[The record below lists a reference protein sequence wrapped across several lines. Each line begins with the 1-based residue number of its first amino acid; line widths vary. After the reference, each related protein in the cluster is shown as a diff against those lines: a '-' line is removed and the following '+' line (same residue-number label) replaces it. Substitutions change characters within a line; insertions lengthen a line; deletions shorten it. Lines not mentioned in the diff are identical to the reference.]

1 MRDVL
6 QDLQYGLRGFVRNP
20 TFTLVALLAL
30 ALGIG
35 ATTAIFS
42 VVDTVLL
49 KPLPYPRSDRIVSIG
64 LTGFSPTQNSAALAP
79 DYLKWRARNHVF
91 EEMAAYGSA
100 NLTLTSAGEP
110 TVLKCGSVTQSFFR
124 TFRVQP
130 MLGRA
135 FTVAEDQPGAAG
147 VILLTYGLWQRRFGG
162 VPDILGRSLTLDGVP
177 HTVIGVLAPG
187 FRFPRS
193 RIEAVVP
200 LALDEAEQAKR
211 DAILIMPVVARLK
224 DGVTVAQAQ
233 AEIQAMLEQIKKAH
247 PGFYQPEMSVRVIP
261 LLEQQVSNVRLTLLA
276 LLGAVGLVLL
286 IACAN
291 VANLLLSRSASR
303 QREIAL
309 RAAMGAG
316 RARLIRQLLTEN
328 TQLGL
333 AGGLLGLLLA
343 AVTLKSIIHFAPS
356 IPRMEDV
363 SIDLRVLGFCLL
375 TSFVISLLVG
385 LTPAL
390 GSTRV
395 DLNEAL
401 KQSSRVA
408 SASHR
413 GLRNLLVI
421 GELAL
426 SLVLL
431 VGAGL
436 LIQTLWRLQHVNT
449 GFTAEHVLTTRIP
462 LSENKYTEPAQRA
475 LLADLRQ
482 RVSRLPGVLSAAL
495 SDSLPLSNAV
505 GMPFNIEG
513 TPRHGI
519 DEPAYE
525 VNARSV
531 STTYFAVLGI
541 PLRSGRLFTSQD
553 AGANAKAAL
562 INETLARRFFP
573 NGGPIGKRV
582 GTGFDSDWWTI
593 VGVVADV
600 KNQGLA
606 EPAGPELYYLDAVD
620 PHDVAN
626 TLLVRG
632 VGDPLALVAEVRDQ
646 IHSVDKN
653 IPLTFTTMT
662 HEIDGLVSSQ
672 RFNSILLSSF
682 AGLAL
687 LLAAIGIYG
696 VMSYLVTERTR
707 EIGIRMALGAR
718 RGDVLGLVVGHAFRL
733 TLAGIAIGTVLALAL
748 TRYLETLLYIVKTRD
763 AWTFCSVAFL
773 LIVVALLAS
782 YIPALRATRVDPIAT
797 LRAE

>member
-1 MRDVL
+1 
-6 QDLQYGLRGFVRNP
+6 
-20 TFTLVALLAL
+20 
-30 ALGIG
+30 
-35 ATTAIFS
+35 
-42 VVDTVLL
+42 
-49 KPLPYPRSDRIVSIG
+49 
-64 LTGFSPTQNSAALAP
+64 
-79 DYLKWRARNHVF
+79 
-91 EEMAAYGSA
+91 MAAYGSA
-100 NLTLTSAGEP
+100 NLTLTGAGEP

-135 FTVAEDQPGAAG
+135 FTVAEDQPGAAK

-187 FRFPRS
+187 FRFRGS

-211 DAILIMPVVARLK
+211 DPILIMPVVARLK

-247 PGFYQPEMSVRVIP
+247 PGFYRPEMSVRVVP
-261 LLEQQVSNVRLTLLA
+261 LLEQQVGNVRLTLFA

-303 QREIAL
+303 QREIAV

-328 TQLGL
+328 TLLGL

-401 KQSSRVA
+401 KQSGRGA

-449 GFTAEHVLTTRIP
+449 GFAAEHVLTTRDSP
-462 LSENKYTEPAQRA
+462 QR
-475 LLADLRQ
+475 
-482 RVSRLPGVLSAAL
+482 
-495 SDSLPLSNAV
+495 
-505 GMPFNIEG
+505 
-513 TPRHGI
+513 
-519 DEPAYE
+519 
-525 VNARSV
+525 
-531 STTYFAVLGI
+531 
-541 PLRSGRLFTSQD
+541 
-553 AGANAKAAL
+553 K
-562 INETLARRFFP
+562 
-573 NGGPIGKRV
+573 
-582 GTGFDSDWWTI
+582 
-593 VGVVADV
+593 
-600 KNQGLA
+600 
-606 EPAGPELYYLDAVD
+606 
-620 PHDVAN
+620 
-626 TLLVRG
+626 
-632 VGDPLALVAEVRDQ
+632 
-646 IHSVDKN
+646 
-653 IPLTFTTMT
+653 
-662 HEIDGLVSSQ
+662 
-672 RFNSILLSSF
+672 
-682 AGLAL
+682 
-687 LLAAIGIYG
+687 
-696 VMSYLVTERTR
+696 
-707 EIGIRMALGAR
+707 
-718 RGDVLGLVVGHAFRL
+718 
-733 TLAGIAIGTVLALAL
+733 
-748 TRYLETLLYIVKTRD
+748 
-763 AWTFCSVAFL
+763 
-773 LIVVALLAS
+773 
-782 YIPALRATRVDPIAT
+782 
-797 LRAE
+797 